1 MKNAKI
7 DNIVGR
13 RVREFRKRKKLTQAQ
28 LAEKIN
34 KTVEMVCHL
43 ENGTA
48 STKISTLYDICEV
61 LEIQTYQLFTNIY
74 DFEMEEMY
82 PELVELFMELRDMP
96 QEAIHH
102 ILLAIRAGHK

>member
-1 MKNAKI
+1 MKIKAENM
-7 DNIVGR
+7 VGR

-48 STKISTLYDICEV
+48 STKISTLYDICDA
-61 LEIQTYQLFTNIY
+61 LDIQPHQLFTNLY
-74 DFEMEEMY
+74 DFETDKMY
-82 PELVELFMELRDMP
+82 PELVDLFMG
-96 QEAIHH
+96 I
-102 ILLAIRAGHK
+102 AGNAARSHPSYLVCRSRNA

>member
-1 MKNAKI
+1 MKIKPE
-7 DNIVGR
+7 NIVGR

-48 STKISTLYDICEV
+48 STKISTLYDICEA
-61 LEIQTYQLFTNIY
+61 LDIQPHQLFTNLY
-74 DFEMEEMY
+74 DFEADKMY
-82 PELVELFMELRDMP
+82 PELVELFMELREMP
-96 QEAIHH
+96 PEAVHH
-102 ILLAIRAGHK
+102 ILYAIRATHK

>member
-1 MKNAKI
+1 MKIKAENM
-7 DNIVGR
+7 VGR

-48 STKISTLYDICEV
+48 STKISTLYDICDA
-61 LEIQTYQLFTNIY
+61 LDIQPHQLFTNLY
-74 DFEMEEMY
+74 DFETDKMY
-82 PELVELFMELRDMP
+82 PELVDLFMELREMP
-96 QEAIHH
+96 PEAIHH
-102 ILLAIRAGHK
+102 ILCAVRATHK

>member
-1 MKNAKI
+1 MKIKPE
-7 DNIVGR
+7 NIVGR

-48 STKISTLYDICEV
+48 STKISTLYDICEA
-61 LEIQTYQLFTNIY
+61 LDIQPHQLFTNLY
-74 DFEMEEMY
+74 DFEADKMY
-82 PELVELFMELRDMP
+82 PELVELFMELREMSP
-96 QEAIHH
+96 EAVHH
-102 ILLAIRAGHK
+102 ILYAIRATHK

>member
-1 MKNAKI
+1 MKIKPE
-7 DNIVGR
+7 NIVGR

-48 STKISTLYDICEV
+48 STKISTLYDICEA
-61 LEIQTYQLFTNIY
+61 LDFQPHQLFTNLY
-74 DFEMEEMY
+74 DFEADKMY
-82 PELVELFMELRDMP
+82 PELVELFMELREMP
-96 QEAIHH
+96 PEAVHH
-102 ILLAIRAGHK
+102 ILYAIRATHK